1 MHTQNVNVKTAAPE
15 SSRKIGVGGQAYT
28 LNQMTDLF
36 VYVLENARHQ
46 KQPGFFVPPAGGDLM
61 VARSDELNET
71 ILIWM
76 LEGWPLA
83 ISIPENNFLA
93 VLTGITA

>member
-1 MHTQNVNVKTAAPE
+1 MHTQNVNVKTAAQE
-15 SSRKIGVGGQAYT
+15 SSRKMGEGQAYT
-28 LNQMTDLF
+28 IGQMTDIF
-36 VYVLENARHQ
+36 AWVLEHSASQ

-76 LEGWPLA
+76 LEGWPLGKVR
-83 ISIPENNFLA
+83 ISRSFLPK
-93 VLTGITA
+93 LTR